1 MFKLG
6 LTEMS
11 VVLRV
16 SDWQGE
22 AFCIGAA
29 LQSFVKALAADSSR
43 SDPKT
48 VVLKY
53 DVAYAHLVGMLLEQG
68 GFHCLSD

>member
-1 MFKLG
+1 MIYVLG
-6 LTEMS
+6 KKQI
-11 VVLRV
+11 
-16 SDWQGE
+16 D
-22 AFCIGAA
+22 AA
-29 LQSFVKALAADSSR
+29 RCAESFVKALAADSSR